1 MKEIRV
7 VSILAVLSL
16 GTACQQFA
24 QQAVGPI
31 PPSSIETQVRP
42 LSPEEQ
48 QYYTLPQPVL
58 EVHH

>member
-7 VSILAVLSL
+7 VSILAVLVM
-16 GTACQQFA
+16 GTSCHQFA
-24 QQAVGPI
+24 QRAVGPI
-31 PPSSIETQVRP
+31 PPPSPETRVRP

-58 EVHH
+58 DVHH